1 MKKILIAV
9 VGLFMLNVSA
19 FAQRPDLPGAM
30 MIDLGVNT
38 WAEAPTNLDL
48 NLFQS
53 KTVGLT
59 YYWDLPIGEK
69 GFTFTPGFGLG
80 IERFSFDQ
88 SFTIGSVSD
97 DTGVRTISTDD
108 LSEVIPDA
116 SLIGKTK
123 AGMNY
128 VDIPLEFR
136 YYARANGFS
145 RGFRVALGAKVGLL
159 YSSFTKYTYEDF
171 TGSDRLV
178 KDRKDMGLNR
188 FRYGVQGRV
197 GWGSFSF
204 FGFYELSDKW
214 DIAPEGGEN
223 TRNLTIGISLTGF

>member
-1 MKKILIAV
+1 MKKIFIAV
-9 VGLFMLNVSA
+9 VGLFILNVSA

-30 MIDLGVNT
+30 IVDLGVNT
-38 WAEAPTNLDL
+38 WADTPTNLDL

-53 KTVGLT
+53 KTVSFT

-69 GFTFTPGFGLG
+69 GFTFTPGLGLG
-80 IERFSFDQ
+80 IERFSFEE

-97 DTGVRTISTDD
+97 ATGVRTLSTDNLAD
-108 LSEVIPDA
+108 VIPDA
-116 SLIGKTK
+116 SFIGKTK

-136 YYARANGFS
+136 YYTRSDDFS
-145 RGFRVALGAKVGLL
+145 RGFRVAIGAKIGVL

-178 KDRKDMGLNR
+178 RDRKDMGLNR
-188 FRYGVQGRV
+188 FRYGLQGRV
-197 GWGSFSF
+197 GWGSISF

-214 DIAPEGGEN
+214 KIAPEGGEN
-223 TRNLTIGISLTGF
+223 TKNLTIGIALTGF